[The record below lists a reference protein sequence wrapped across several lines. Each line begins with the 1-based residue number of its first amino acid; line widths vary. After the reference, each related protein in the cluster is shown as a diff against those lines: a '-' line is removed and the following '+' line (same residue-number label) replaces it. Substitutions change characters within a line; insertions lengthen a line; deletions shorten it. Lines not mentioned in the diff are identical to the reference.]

1 MVWTVRAPLRVLFSS
16 RNLKRRNRWL
26 NIKTFI
32 TFNGLMTLILYVRL
46 VDGNLRSLCK
56 LRSQWQRKLY
66 SSEGNS
72 VVLQMR
78 QTMLSRAH

>member
-46 VDGNLRSLCK
+46 VDGNLSLCK
-56 LRSQWQRKLY
+56 FLSQWQRKLY
-66 SSEGNS
+66 SSEANS